1 MIPLRINTVS
11 PVSKVVDRH
20 DRLTEKPKVRRY
32 VIEVDAD
39 CVQPFVRHLHYDNRM
54 HKMLSAIEILSI
66 RELK

>member
-1 MIPLRINTVS
+1 MNAISPIS
-11 PVSKVVDRH
+11 PVAKVVDSH
-20 DRLTEKPKVRRY
+20 DRLTNKPKVRRY
-32 VIEVDAD
+32 VIEVDAA